1 MFWKARQANTNWWAS
16 CFSRKDAA
24 CYKYKFCTNLGRFFL
39 PLGASITAV
48 SGSSGSS
55 KGSSSDRHFLF
66 RFLSSDT
73 IRFITFRFIRLTFL
87 LGRWRTFFWGCWL
100 KVSARCSCVSVGC
113 QVWQNRIK
121 LEKQHCPSCY
131 GSMSHS
137 KQAISVLKRHCWWW
151 YTMTDS
157 LNQKLRRLVHII

>member
-1 MFWKARQANTNWWAS
+1 MRYQFILAVKCSGKLVKPTQTDERLV
-16 CFSRKDAA
+16 FSRKDAA

-87 LGRWRTFFWGCWL
+87 LGR
-100 KVSARCSCVSVGC
+100 
-113 QVWQNRIK
+113 
-121 LEKQHCPSCY
+121 
-131 GSMSHS
+131 
-137 KQAISVLKRHCWWW
+137 
-151 YTMTDS
+151 
-157 LNQKLRRLVHII
+157 